1 MAIWGLV
8 FGLIMFALGGIW
20 TKKAREASPEQQPE
34 ILVGIF
40 CVASPLV
47 IESALRLRG
56 ETSLRIFPAR
66 FWAVHELVACNQ
78 RA

>member
-40 CVASPLV
+40 CVASGL
-47 IESALRLRG
+47 ALMPF
-56 ETSLRIFPAR
+56 S
-66 FWAVHELVACNQ
+66 
-78 RA
+78 